1 MCGITGYINGFRYQ
15 ILHMQ
20 TPLHV
25 HSFEIPCLHNIAM
38 FISIFTSC
46 DILFNYILTKVNE
59 NVAKE
64 KREGCKSESKI
75 QIKHFQLTELWIDV
89 LNVQGKRSGPK
100 FEPCGTD
107 CRSYVWCH
115 RRFSVEHSDSCVLLG
130 TQPNED
136 EGVSICKLK
145 SWLARLTS

>member
-1 MCGITGYINGFRYQ
+1 MVFAIN

-64 KREGCKSESKI
+64 KRDSERGGCKSESKI
-75 QIKHFQLTELWIDV
+75 QIKHFQLTKNE
-89 LNVQGKRSGPK
+89 KRIHK
-100 FEPCGTD
+100 
-107 CRSYVWCH
+107 
-115 RRFSVEHSDSCVLLG
+115 
-130 TQPNED
+130 
-136 EGVSICKLK
+136 
-145 SWLARLTS
+145 